1 MCTVQYT
8 VHNMKKA
15 LGKFLRTQREE
26 LKKEDK
32 SYSLRQ
38 VAQRIGVE
46 PSYLSK
52 VERGEKVSLSEG
64 KLIFLAKDLGQ
75 DPDVVLALSGRVSS
89 DLQEVIRKR
98 PVLFARLLRKL
109 KNAPDN
115 AVLGVVREVRDG
127 EW

>member
-1 MCTVQYT
+1 
-8 VHNMKKA
+8 MKKT
-15 LGKFLRTQREE
+15 LGEFLRAQREE

-52 VERGEKVSLSEG
+52 VERGENVSLSEE
-64 KLIFLAKDLGQ
+64 KLILLARDLGQ
-75 DPDVVLALSGRVSS
+75 DPDVVLALSGRISS

-98 PVLFARLLRKL
+98 PVLFARLIREL

-115 AVLGVVREVRDG
+115 AVLRVVREVRDG

>member
-1 MCTVQYT
+1 
-8 VHNMKKA
+8 MKKT
-15 LGKFLRTQREE
+15 LGEFLRSCREE
-26 LKKEDK
+26 LRIRDK

-52 VERGEKVSLSEG
+52 VERGENVSLSEE
-64 KLIFLAKDLGQ
+64 KLILLARDLGQ

-98 PVLFARLLRKL
+98 PVLFARLIREL
-109 KNAPDN
+109 KNAPDH
-115 AVLGVVREVRDG
+115 AVLRVVREVRDG